1 VGSLLLNEEAVVVC
15 KHVLGVVSIEPTQ
28 NLVFIQGKRVLVEPN
43 PETRP
48 ISHCPNYG
56 IAIKPCTFT
65 LKVDD
70 GYSSFIRIEGKRVC
84 LQTVTGLT
92 DGTPPGIVKFEVR
105 TPGQQFVWEV
115 Q

>member
-1 VGSLLLNEEAVVVC
+1 VGLLVLNEEAVVTC

-43 PETRP
+43 PEARP

-56 IAIKPCTFT
+56 ITIKPCTFT
-65 LKVDD
+65 LKVDG
-70 GYSSFIRIEGKRVC
+70 GYSSLIRIKGKRVC
-84 LQTVTGLT
+84 LQAVTGLT
-92 DGTPPGIVKFEVR
+92 DGTPPGIVKFEVQNS
-105 TPGQQFVWEV
+105 GQQLVWED